1 MQRGRSGEAEASC
14 RGVVAGAVGGI
25 SLGQRNGVQL
35 KPSKVVSA
43 ERLQWN
49 SKKEFAIWDECE
61 RAFSQHLEGFFQ
73 ATPGQNGNFFLYFIT
88 YTCVYNNFLQ
98 NLWLG
103 RSSVADSSSLFY
115 MDFFFCSLTLAFWY
129 QWQSEKNK
137 QNTTFQ
143 YELCDIKKKVKH
155 GNRCIKKNELLLF
168 TVEDYCQN
176 AELHKICFYCGKC
189 WIKNTHTATWIWLC
203 RAF

>member
-1 MQRGRSGEAEASC
+1 MQRGSSGEAEASC

-61 RAFSQHLEGFFQ
+61 RAFSQQLEGFFQ

-88 YTCVYNNFLQ
+88 YTCVNNDFLQ
-98 NLWLG
+98 KN
-103 RSSVADSSSLFY
+103 SVY
-115 MDFFFCSLTLAFWY
+115 NDFL
-129 QWQSEKNK
+129 Q
-137 QNTTFQ
+137 
-143 YELCDIKKKVKH
+143 
-155 GNRCIKKNELLLF
+155 
-168 TVEDYCQN
+168 
-176 AELHKICFYCGKC
+176 
-189 WIKNTHTATWIWLC
+189 
-203 RAF
+203 